1 MGTDNEQEYEIDL
14 KEICIAILDRIWIVI
29 SVGIACALLAGI
41 ITKVFITPMYTSTTK
56 LYVINKQNSENSV
69 TYTDLQTGNL
79 LTNDYIIQVKGT
91 KVLSQVI
98 SELNLTDT
106 EDELASRITVSNPEN
121 SRFIVISVSDKDPV
135 VAQQIASCVA
145 KVSSEVVKE
154 VMDLEKVNVA
164 EEANLP
170 LEKSSPNLKKNVL
183 LGGVAGVFVSL
194 LLIVVFYLLNDRIR
208 TPEDVKRYLGLN
220 TLGQIPVLENSGN
233 AKKKQRHRK
242 PDIDDED
249 DDENE
254 QEPVAVVPAAENAD
268 KIPVFVPGFSV
279 KADEPA
285 ADDTATVSF
294 ADHEED
300 TATVSFA
307 DHEEDT
313 AAVSFVD
320 YEDESSEAFEDVAP
334 ETAAPEESAKPETE
348 ISEEAVESETVIAEE
363 ASKPETVI
371 SEEAVKPAK
380 KKKTDSSKKK
390 SKDKADEEEKTKKS
404 DKADKTKRADKA
416 DKEKKAGKS
425 DKEDKE
431 DKPVKDKK
439 SKKKKSGKKAND
451 KKDHDK
457 KETEYAEGG
466 EDNE

>member
-14 KEICIAILDRIWIVI
+14 KEIAIVILDRIWIVI

-56 LYVINKQNSENSV
+56 LYVINKQNSENNI

-145 KVSSEVVKE
+145 EVSSDVVKE

-183 LGGVAGVFVSL
+183 LGGAAGVFVSL

-233 AKKKQRHRK
+233 TKRKQRHK
-242 PDIDDED
+242 KHDVDDED
-249 DDENE
+249 DDEDKNE
-254 QEPVAVVPAAENAD
+254 QEPVVAVPAVTDAGEKQD
-268 KIPVFVPGFSV
+268 EIPVFVPGLLV
-279 KADEPA
+279 ETDKMVEG
-285 ADDTATVSF
+285 DTETVSY
-294 ADHEED
+294 AELED
-300 TATVSFA
+300 VSDEA
-307 DHEEDT
+307 
-313 AAVSFVD
+313 
-320 YEDESSEAFEDVAP
+320 YEDAEA
-334 ETAAPEESAKPETE
+334 ETTVQEEAAKPETVV
-348 ISEEAVESETVIAEE
+348 SEEAA
-363 ASKPETVI
+363 KPETVVSEETAKPETVVSEEAAKPETVV
-371 SEEAVKPAK
+371 SEEAVKSVK
-380 KKKTDSSKKK
+380 KKKTDDSKKK
-390 SKDKADEEEKTKKS
+390 SKDK
-404 DKADKTKRADKA
+404 
-416 DKEKKAGKS
+416 DKEKKADKS
-425 DKEDKE
+425 EKENKEDKE

-439 SKKKKSGKKAND
+439 SKKKKPGKKTHH
-451 KKDHDK
+451 KKEHNK

>member
-14 KEICIAILDRIWIVI
+14 KEIAIVILDRIWIVI

-56 LYVINKQNSENSV
+56 LYVINKQNSENNI

-145 KVSSEVVKE
+145 EVSSDVVKE

-183 LGGVAGVFVSL
+183 LGGAAGVFVSL

-233 AKKKQRHRK
+233 TKRKQRHK
-242 PDIDDED
+242 KHDVDDED
-249 DDENE
+249 DDEDENE
-254 QEPVAVVPAAENAD
+254 QEPVVAVPAVTDAGEKQD
-268 KIPVFVPGFSV
+268 EIPVFVPGLSV
-279 KADEPA
+279 ETDKMVEG
-285 ADDTATVSF
+285 DTETVSY
-294 ADHEED
+294 AELED
-300 TATVSFA
+300 VSDEA
-307 DHEEDT
+307 
-313 AAVSFVD
+313 
-320 YEDESSEAFEDVAP
+320 YEDAEA
-334 ETAAPEESAKPETE
+334 ETTVQEEAAKPETVV
-348 ISEEAVESETVIAEE
+348 SEEAA
-363 ASKPETVI
+363 KPETVVSEETAKPETVVSEEAAKPETVV
-371 SEEAVKPAK
+371 SEEAVKSVK
-380 KKKTDSSKKK
+380 KKKTDDSKKK
-390 SKDKADEEEKTKKS
+390 SKDK
-404 DKADKTKRADKA
+404 
-416 DKEKKAGKS
+416 DKEKKTDKS
-425 DKEDKE
+425 EKENKEDKE

-439 SKKKKSGKKAND
+439 SKKKKQD
-451 KKDHDK
+451 KKTHHKKEHNK

>member
-14 KEICIAILDRIWIVI
+14 KEIAIVILDRIWIVI

-56 LYVINKQNSENSV
+56 LYVINKQNSENNI

-145 KVSSEVVKE
+145 EVSSDVVKE

-183 LGGVAGVFVSL
+183 LGGAAGVFVSL

-233 AKKKQRHRK
+233 TKRKQRHKK
-242 PDIDDED
+242 PGVDDED
-249 DDENE
+249 DDEDENE
-254 QEPVAVVPAAENAD
+254 QEPVAAVPAVAD
-268 KIPVFVPGFSV
+268 AGKKQDEIPVFVPGLSV
-279 KADEPA
+279 ETDKTMEG
-285 ADDTATVSF
+285 DTETVSY
-294 ADHEED
+294 AEIED
-300 TATVSFA
+300 VSNEA
-307 DHEEDT
+307 
-313 AAVSFVD
+313 
-320 YEDESSEAFEDVAP
+320 YEDETTIPEEAANP
-334 ETAAPEESAKPETE
+334 ETVV
-348 ISEEAVESETVIAEE
+348 SEEAAN
-363 ASKPETVI
+363 PETVV
-371 SEEAVKPAK
+371 SEETANPEYVASEDAVKPAK
-380 KKKTDSSKKK
+380 KKKSDNSKKK
-390 SKDKADEEEKTKKS
+390 SKDKEK
-404 DKADKTKRADKA
+404 KADKS
-416 DKEKKAGKS
+416 E
-425 DKEDKE
+425 KEDKE

-439 SKKKKSGKKAND
+439 SKKKKPGKKTHH

-457 KETEYAEGG
+457 NETEYAEGG

>member
-14 KEICIAILDRIWIVI
+14 KEIAIVILDRIWIVI

-56 LYVINKQNSENSV
+56 LYVINKQNSENNI

-145 KVSSEVVKE
+145 EVSSDVVKE

-183 LGGVAGVFVSL
+183 LGGAAGVFVSL

-233 AKKKQRHRK
+233 TKRKQRHK
-242 PDIDDED
+242 KHDVDDED
-249 DDENE
+249 DDEDENE
-254 QEPVAVVPAAENAD
+254 QEPVVAVPAVTDAGEKQD
-268 KIPVFVPGFSV
+268 EIPVFVPGLSV
-279 KADEPA
+279 ETDKMVEG
-285 ADDTATVSF
+285 DTETVSY
-294 ADHEED
+294 AELEDVSDEAYEDAEAETTVQEEAAKPETVVSEEAAKPETVVSEED
-300 TATVSFA
+300 AKPEYVVS
-307 DHEEDT
+307 
-313 AAVSFVD
+313 
-320 YEDESSEAFEDVAP
+320 
-334 ETAAPEESAKPETE
+334 EESAKY
-348 ISEEAVESETVIAEE
+348 ETV
-363 ASKPETVI
+363 T
-371 SEEAVKPAK
+371 SEEAVKSVK
-380 KKKTDSSKKK
+380 KKKTDDSKKK
-390 SKDKADEEEKTKKS
+390 SKDK
-404 DKADKTKRADKA
+404 
-416 DKEKKAGKS
+416 DKEKKTDKS
-425 DKEDKE
+425 EKENKE

-439 SKKKKSGKKAND
+439 SKKKKQD
-451 KKDHDK
+451 KKTHHKKEHNK

>member
-14 KEICIAILDRIWIVI
+14 KEIAIAILDRIWIVI
-29 SVGIACALLAGI
+29 SVGIACALLVGI

-56 LYVINKQNSENSV
+56 LYVINKQNSDNNI

-145 KVSSEVVKE
+145 KVSSDVVKE

-170 LEKSSPNLKKNVL
+170 LEESSPNLKKNVL

-233 AKKKQRHRK
+233 AKRKQRHK
-242 PDIDDED
+242 KHDVDDED
-249 DDENE
+249 DDEDENE
-254 QEPVAVVPAAENAD
+254 QEPVAAVPAVAD
-268 KIPVFVPGFSV
+268 ADEKQDEIPVFVPGLSV
-279 KADEPA
+279 EHDKMMEG
-285 ADDTATVSF
+285 DTETVSY
-294 ADHEED
+294 AELED
-300 TATVSFA
+300 VSDEA
-307 DHEEDT
+307 
-313 AAVSFVD
+313 
-320 YEDESSEAFEDVAP
+320 YEDAEA
-334 ETAAPEESAKPETE
+334 ETTDQEEAAKPETVVSE
-348 ISEEAVESETVIAEE
+348 ETARPETVVSEEAA
-363 ASKPETVI
+363 KPETVV
-371 SEEAVKPAK
+371 SEEDVKPAK
-380 KKKTDSSKKK
+380 KKKSDNSKKK
-390 SKDKADEEEKTKKS
+390 SKDK
-404 DKADKTKRADKA
+404 DK
-416 DKEKKAGKS
+416 DKEKKVDKS
-425 DKEDKE
+425 EKENKEEKE

-439 SKKKKSGKKAND
+439 SKKKKPGKKNHD
-451 KKDHDK
+451 KKEHNK

>member
-14 KEICIAILDRIWIVI
+14 KEIAIVILDRIWIVI

-56 LYVINKQNSENSV
+56 LYVINKQNSENNI

-145 KVSSEVVKE
+145 EVSSDVVKE

-183 LGGVAGVFVSL
+183 LGGAAGVFVSL

-233 AKKKQRHRK
+233 TKRKQRHK
-242 PDIDDED
+242 KHDVDDED
-249 DDENE
+249 DDEDENE
-254 QEPVAVVPAAENAD
+254 QEPVVAVPAVTDAGEKQD
-268 KIPVFVPGFSV
+268 EIPVFVPGLLV
-279 KADEPA
+279 ETDKMVEG
-285 ADDTATVSF
+285 DTETVSY
-294 ADHEED
+294 AELED
-300 TATVSFA
+300 VSDEA
-307 DHEEDT
+307 
-313 AAVSFVD
+313 
-320 YEDESSEAFEDVAP
+320 YEDAEA
-334 ETAAPEESAKPETE
+334 ETTVQEEAAKPET
-348 ISEEAVESETVIAEE
+348 VV
-363 ASKPETVI
+363 
-371 SEEAVKPAK
+371 SEEAVKPVK
-380 KKKTDSSKKK
+380 KKKTDGQKKK
-390 SKDKADEEEKTKKS
+390 SKDK
-404 DKADKTKRADKA
+404 
-416 DKEKKAGKS
+416 DKEKKADKS
-425 DKEDKE
+425 DKEDKENKE

-439 SKKKKSGKKAND
+439 SKKKKPGKKTHH
-451 KKDHDK
+451 KKEHNK

>member
-14 KEICIAILDRIWIVI
+14 KEIAIVILDRIWIVI

-56 LYVINKQNSENSV
+56 LYVINKQNSENNI

-145 KVSSEVVKE
+145 EVSSDVVKE

-183 LGGVAGVFVSL
+183 LGGAAGVFVSL

-233 AKKKQRHRK
+233 TKRKQRHK
-242 PDIDDED
+242 KHDVDDED
-249 DDENE
+249 DDEDENE
-254 QEPVAVVPAAENAD
+254 QEPVVAVPAVTDAGEKQD
-268 KIPVFVPGFSV
+268 EIPVFVPGLSV
-279 KADEPA
+279 ETDKMVEG
-285 ADDTATVSF
+285 DTETVSY
-294 ADHEED
+294 AELED
-300 TATVSFA
+300 VSDEA
-307 DHEEDT
+307 
-313 AAVSFVD
+313 
-320 YEDESSEAFEDVAP
+320 YEDAEA
-334 ETAAPEESAKPETE
+334 ETTVQEEAAKPETVV
-348 ISEEAVESETVIAEE
+348 SEEAA
-363 ASKPETVI
+363 KPETVVSEETARPETVVSEEAARPETVV
-371 SEEAVKPAK
+371 SEEAVKSVK
-380 KKKTDSSKKK
+380 KKKTDDSKKK
-390 SKDKADEEEKTKKS
+390 SKDK
-404 DKADKTKRADKA
+404 
-416 DKEKKAGKS
+416 DKEKKTDKS
-425 DKEDKE
+425 EKENKE

-439 SKKKKSGKKAND
+439 SKKKKPGKKTHH
-451 KKDHDK
+451 KKEHNK

>member
-14 KEICIAILDRIWIVI
+14 KEIAIAILDRIWIVI
-29 SVGIACALLAGI
+29 SVGIACALLTGI

-56 LYVINKQNSENSV
+56 LYVINKQNSENNI

-145 KVSSEVVKE
+145 EVSSDVVKE

-183 LGGVAGVFVSL
+183 LGGAAGVFVSL

-233 AKKKQRHRK
+233 TKRKQRHK
-242 PDIDDED
+242 KHDVDDED
-249 DDENE
+249 DDEDENE
-254 QEPVAVVPAAENAD
+254 QEPVAAVPAVAD
-268 KIPVFVPGFSV
+268 ADEKQDEIPVFVPGLSV
-279 KADEPA
+279 EHDKMMEG
-285 ADDTATVSF
+285 DTETVSY
-294 ADHEED
+294 AELED
-300 TATVSFA
+300 VSDEA
-307 DHEEDT
+307 
-313 AAVSFVD
+313 
-320 YEDESSEAFEDVAP
+320 YEDAEAETTVQE
-334 ETAAPEESAKPETE
+334 ETAKPENVVSEEAAKPETVV
-348 ISEEAVESETVIAEE
+348 SEED
-363 ASKPETVI
+363 
-371 SEEAVKPAK
+371 VKPAK
-380 KKKTDSSKKK
+380 KKKSDNSKKK
-390 SKDKADEEEKTKKS
+390 SKDK
-404 DKADKTKRADKA
+404 DK
-416 DKEKKAGKS
+416 DKEKKVDKS
-425 DKEDKE
+425 EKENKEEKE

-439 SKKKKSGKKAND
+439 SKKKKPGKKNHD
-451 KKDHDK
+451 KKEHNK

>member
-14 KEICIAILDRIWIVI
+14 KEIAIAILDRIWIVI
-29 SVGIACALLAGI
+29 SVGIACALLVGI

-56 LYVINKQNSENSV
+56 LYVINKQNSDNNI

-145 KVSSEVVKE
+145 EVSSDVVKE

-170 LEKSSPNLKKNVL
+170 LEESSPNLKKNVL
-183 LGGVAGVFVSL
+183 LGGAAGVFVSL

-220 TLGQIPVLENSGN
+220 TLGQIPILENSGN
-233 AKKKQRHRK
+233 TKRKQRHK
-242 PDIDDED
+242 KHNVDDED
-249 DDENE
+249 DDEDENE
-254 QEPVAVVPAAENAD
+254 QEPVAAVPAVAD
-268 KIPVFVPGFSV
+268 ADEKQDEIPVFVPGLSV
-279 KADEPA
+279 EHDKMMEG
-285 ADDTATVSF
+285 DTETVSY
-294 ADHEED
+294 AELED
-300 TATVSFA
+300 VSDEA
-307 DHEEDT
+307 
-313 AAVSFVD
+313 
-320 YEDESSEAFEDVAP
+320 YEDAEAETTDQEEAAEP
-334 ETAAPEESAKPETE
+334 ETVVSEEAAKPETVVL
-348 ISEEAVESETVIAEE
+348 EED
-363 ASKPETVI
+363 
-371 SEEAVKPAK
+371 VKPAK
-380 KKKTDSSKKK
+380 KKKSDNSKKK
-390 SKDKADEEEKTKKS
+390 SKDK
-404 DKADKTKRADKA
+404 DK
-416 DKEKKAGKS
+416 DKEKKVDKS
-425 DKEDKE
+425 EKENKEEKE

-439 SKKKKSGKKAND
+439 SKKKKPGKKNHD
-451 KKDHDK
+451 KKEHNK

>member
-14 KEICIAILDRIWIVI
+14 KEIAIAILDRIWIVI
-29 SVGIACALLAGI
+29 SVGIACALLVGI

-56 LYVINKQNSENSV
+56 LYVINKQNSDNNI

-145 KVSSEVVKE
+145 KVSSDVVKE

-170 LEKSSPNLKKNVL
+170 LEESSPNLKKNVL
-183 LGGVAGVFVSL
+183 LGGAAGVFVSL

-233 AKKKQRHRK
+233 TKRKQRHK
-242 PDIDDED
+242 KHDVDDED
-249 DDENE
+249 DDEDENE
-254 QEPVAVVPAAENAD
+254 QEPVAAVPAVAD
-268 KIPVFVPGFSV
+268 ADEKQDEIPVFVPGLSV
-279 KADEPA
+279 EHDKMMEV
-285 ADDTATVSF
+285 DTETVSY
-294 ADHEED
+294 AELED
-300 TATVSFA
+300 VSDEA
-307 DHEEDT
+307 
-313 AAVSFVD
+313 
-320 YEDESSEAFEDVAP
+320 YEDAEA
-334 ETAAPEESAKPETE
+334 ETTVQEEAAKPETVV
-348 ISEEAVESETVIAEE
+348 SEEAA
-363 ASKPETVI
+363 KPETVVL
-371 SEEAVKPAK
+371 EEDVKPAK
-380 KKKTDSSKKK
+380 KKKSDNSKKK
-390 SKDKADEEEKTKKS
+390 SKDK
-404 DKADKTKRADKA
+404 
-416 DKEKKAGKS
+416 DKEKKADKS
-425 DKEDKE
+425 EKENKEDKE

-439 SKKKKSGKKAND
+439 SKKKKPGKKNHD
-451 KKDHDK
+451 KKEHNK

>member
-14 KEICIAILDRIWIVI
+14 KEIAIAILDRIWIVI
-29 SVGIACALLAGI
+29 SVGIACALLVGI

-56 LYVINKQNSENSV
+56 LYVINKQSSENNI

-145 KVSSEVVKE
+145 KVSSDVVKE

-170 LEKSSPNLKKNVL
+170 LEESSPNLKKNVL

-233 AKKKQRHRK
+233 AKRKQRHK
-242 PDIDDED
+242 KHDVDDED
-249 DDENE
+249 DDEDENE
-254 QEPVAVVPAAENAD
+254 QEPVAAVPAVAD
-268 KIPVFVPGFSV
+268 ADEKQDEIPVFVPGLSV
-279 KADEPA
+279 EHDKMMEG
-285 ADDTATVSF
+285 DTETVSY
-294 ADHEED
+294 AELED
-300 TATVSFA
+300 VSDEA
-307 DHEEDT
+307 
-313 AAVSFVD
+313 
-320 YEDESSEAFEDVAP
+320 YEDAEA
-334 ETAAPEESAKPETE
+334 ETTDQEEAAKPETVVSE
-348 ISEEAVESETVIAEE
+348 ETARPETVVSEEAA
-363 ASKPETVI
+363 KPETVV
-371 SEEAVKPAK
+371 SEEDVKPAK
-380 KKKTDSSKKK
+380 KKKSDNSKKK
-390 SKDKADEEEKTKKS
+390 SKDK
-404 DKADKTKRADKA
+404 DK
-416 DKEKKAGKS
+416 DKEKKVDKS
-425 DKEDKE
+425 EKENKEEKE

-439 SKKKKSGKKAND
+439 SKKKKPGKKNHD
-451 KKDHDK
+451 KKEHNK

>member
-14 KEICIAILDRIWIVI
+14 KEIAIVILDRIWIVI

-56 LYVINKQNSENSV
+56 LYVINKQNSENNI

-145 KVSSEVVKE
+145 EVSSDVVKE

-183 LGGVAGVFVSL
+183 LGGAAGVFVSL

-233 AKKKQRHRK
+233 TKRKQRHKK
-242 PDIDDED
+242 PGVDDED
-249 DDENE
+249 DDEDENE
-254 QEPVAVVPAAENAD
+254 QEPVAAVPAVAD
-268 KIPVFVPGFSV
+268 AGKKQDEIPVFVPGLSV
-279 KADEPA
+279 ETDKTMEG
-285 ADDTATVSF
+285 DTETVSY
-294 ADHEED
+294 AEIED
-300 TATVSFA
+300 VSNEA
-307 DHEEDT
+307 
-313 AAVSFVD
+313 
-320 YEDESSEAFEDVAP
+320 YEDETTIPEEAANP
-334 ETAAPEESAKPETE
+334 ETVVSEETANPEYVVSEESAKH
-348 ISEEAVESETVIAEE
+348 ETV
-363 ASKPETVI
+363 T
-371 SEEAVKPAK
+371 SEDAVKPVK
-380 KKKTDSSKKK
+380 KKKSDNSKKK
-390 SKDKADEEEKTKKS
+390 SKDKEK
-404 DKADKTKRADKA
+404 KADKS
-416 DKEKKAGKS
+416 E
-425 DKEDKE
+425 KEDKE

-439 SKKKKSGKKAND
+439 SKKKKPGKKTHH

-457 KETEYAEGG
+457 NETEYAEGG

>member
-14 KEICIAILDRIWIVI
+14 KEIAIAILDRIWIVI
-29 SVGIACALLAGI
+29 SVGIACALLVGI

-56 LYVINKQNSENSV
+56 LYVINKQSSENNI

-145 KVSSEVVKE
+145 KVSSDVVKE

-170 LEKSSPNLKKNVL
+170 LEESSPNLKKNVL

-233 AKKKQRHRK
+233 AKRKQRHK
-242 PDIDDED
+242 KHDVDDED
-249 DDENE
+249 DDEDENE
-254 QEPVAVVPAAENAD
+254 QEPVAAVPAVAD
-268 KIPVFVPGFSV
+268 ADEKQDEIPVFVPGLSV
-279 KADEPA
+279 EHDKMMEG
-285 ADDTATVSF
+285 DTETVSY
-294 ADHEED
+294 AELED
-300 TATVSFA
+300 VSDEA
-307 DHEEDT
+307 
-313 AAVSFVD
+313 
-320 YEDESSEAFEDVAP
+320 YEDAEA
-334 ETAAPEESAKPETE
+334 ETTDQEEAAKPETVVSE
-348 ISEEAVESETVIAEE
+348 ETARPETVVSEEAA
-363 ASKPETVI
+363 KPEIVV
-371 SEEAVKPAK
+371 SEEDVKPAK
-380 KKKTDSSKKK
+380 KKKSDNSKKK
-390 SKDKADEEEKTKKS
+390 SKDK
-404 DKADKTKRADKA
+404 DK
-416 DKEKKAGKS
+416 DKEKKVDKS
-425 DKEDKE
+425 EKENKEEKE

-439 SKKKKSGKKAND
+439 SKKKKPGKKNHD
-451 KKDHDK
+451 KKEHNK

>member
-14 KEICIAILDRIWIVI
+14 KEIAIAILDRIWIVI
-29 SVGIACALLAGI
+29 SVGIACALLVGI

-56 LYVINKQNSENSV
+56 LYVINKQNSDNNI

-145 KVSSEVVKE
+145 KVSSDVVKE

-170 LEKSSPNLKKNVL
+170 LEESSPNLKKNVL

-233 AKKKQRHRK
+233 AKRKQRHK
-242 PDIDDED
+242 KHDVDDED
-249 DDENE
+249 DDEDENE
-254 QEPVAVVPAAENAD
+254 QEPVAAVPAVAD
-268 KIPVFVPGFSV
+268 ADEKQDEIPVFVPGLSV
-279 KADEPA
+279 EHDKMMEG
-285 ADDTATVSF
+285 DTETVSY
-294 ADHEED
+294 AELED
-300 TATVSFA
+300 VSDEA
-307 DHEEDT
+307 
-313 AAVSFVD
+313 
-320 YEDESSEAFEDVAP
+320 YEDAEA
-334 ETAAPEESAKPETE
+334 ETTDQEEAAKPETVV
-348 ISEEAVESETVIAEE
+348 SEED
-363 ASKPETVI
+363 
-371 SEEAVKPAK
+371 VKPAK
-380 KKKTDSSKKK
+380 KKKSDNSKKK
-390 SKDKADEEEKTKKS
+390 SKDK
-404 DKADKTKRADKA
+404 DK
-416 DKEKKAGKS
+416 DKEKKVDKS
-425 DKEDKE
+425 EKENKEEKE

-439 SKKKKSGKKAND
+439 SKKKKPGKKNHD
-451 KKDHDK
+451 KKEHNK

>member
-14 KEICIAILDRIWIVI
+14 KEIAIVILDRIWIVI

-56 LYVINKQNSENSV
+56 LYVINKQNSENNI

-106 EDELASRITVSNPEN
+106 EDELASRITISNPEN

-145 KVSSEVVKE
+145 EVSSDVVKE

-183 LGGVAGVFVSL
+183 LGGAAGVFVSL

-233 AKKKQRHRK
+233 TKRKQRHK
-242 PDIDDED
+242 KHDADDED
-249 DDENE
+249 DDEDENE
-254 QEPVAVVPAAENAD
+254 QEPVAAVPAVAD
-268 KIPVFVPGFSV
+268 AGEKQDEIPVFVPGLSV
-279 KADEPA
+279 ETDKIVEEYTETVSSAQHEDAGGEAYEEAAAEMTIPEEAANPESVVSEEA
-285 ADDTATVSF
+285 ADPKTVVS
-294 ADHEED
+294 EE
-300 TATVSFA
+300 AAKPESVVS
-307 DHEEDT
+307 EE
-313 AAVSFVD
+313 A
-320 YEDESSEAFEDVAP
+320 
-334 ETAAPEESAKPETE
+334 AKPETVV
-348 ISEEAVESETVIAEE
+348 SEED
-363 ASKPETVI
+363 
-371 SEEAVKPAK
+371 VKPAK
-380 KKKTDSSKKK
+380 KKKSDNSKKK
-390 SKDKADEEEKTKKS
+390 SKDK
-404 DKADKTKRADKA
+404 
-416 DKEKKAGKS
+416 DKEKKADKS
-425 DKEDKE
+425 EKENKE

-439 SKKKKSGKKAND
+439 SKKKKPD
-451 KKDHDK
+451 KKTHHK
-457 KETEYAEGG
+457 KEHNKKKTEYAEGG

>member
-14 KEICIAILDRIWIVI
+14 KEIAIAILDRIWIVI
-29 SVGIACALLAGI
+29 SVGIACALLTGI

-56 LYVINKQNSENSV
+56 LYVINKQNSENNI

-145 KVSSEVVKE
+145 EVSSDVVKE

-170 LEKSSPNLKKNVL
+170 LEESSPNLKKNVL
-183 LGGVAGVFVSL
+183 LGGAAGVFVSL

-233 AKKKQRHRK
+233 TKRKQRHK
-242 PDIDDED
+242 KHDVDDED
-249 DDENE
+249 DDEDENE
-254 QEPVAVVPAAENAD
+254 QEPVAAVPAVAD
-268 KIPVFVPGFSV
+268 ADEKQDEIPVFVPGLSV
-279 KADEPA
+279 EHDKMMEG
-285 ADDTATVSF
+285 DTETVSY
-294 ADHEED
+294 AELED
-300 TATVSFA
+300 VSDEA
-307 DHEEDT
+307 
-313 AAVSFVD
+313 
-320 YEDESSEAFEDVAP
+320 YEDAEAETTVQEEAAEP
-334 ETAAPEESAKPETE
+334 ETVVSEETARPETVVSEEAAKPETVV
-348 ISEEAVESETVIAEE
+348 SEED
-363 ASKPETVI
+363 
-371 SEEAVKPAK
+371 VKPAK
-380 KKKTDSSKKK
+380 KKKSDNSKKK
-390 SKDKADEEEKTKKS
+390 SKDK
-404 DKADKTKRADKA
+404 DK
-416 DKEKKAGKS
+416 DKEKKVDKS
-425 DKEDKE
+425 EKENKEEKE

-439 SKKKKSGKKAND
+439 SKKKKPGKKNHD
-451 KKDHDK
+451 KKEHNK

>member
-14 KEICIAILDRIWIVI
+14 KEIAIAILDRIWIVI
-29 SVGIACALLAGI
+29 SVGIACALLVGI

-56 LYVINKQNSENSV
+56 LYVINKQNSDNNI

-145 KVSSEVVKE
+145 KVSSDVVKE

-170 LEKSSPNLKKNVL
+170 LEESSPNLKKNVL
-183 LGGVAGVFVSL
+183 LGGAAGVFVSL

-233 AKKKQRHRK
+233 TKRKQRHK
-242 PDIDDED
+242 KHDVDDED
-249 DDENE
+249 DDEDENE
-254 QEPVAVVPAAENAD
+254 QEPVAAVPAVAD
-268 KIPVFVPGFSV
+268 ADEKQDEIPVFVPGLSV
-279 KADEPA
+279 EHDKMM
-285 ADDTATVSF
+285 
-294 ADHEED
+294 EED
-300 TATVSFA
+300 TETVSYA
-307 DHEEDT
+307 ELED
-313 AAVSFVD
+313 VSD
-320 YEDESSEAFEDVAP
+320 EAYEDAEA
-334 ETAAPEESAKPETE
+334 ETTDQEEAAKPETVV
-348 ISEEAVESETVIAEE
+348 SEETAR
-363 ASKPETVI
+363 PETVV
-371 SEEAVKPAK
+371 SEEDVKPAK
-380 KKKTDSSKKK
+380 KKKSDNSKKK
-390 SKDKADEEEKTKKS
+390 SKDK
-404 DKADKTKRADKA
+404 DK
-416 DKEKKAGKS
+416 DKEKKVDKS
-425 DKEDKE
+425 EKENKEEKE

-439 SKKKKSGKKAND
+439 SKKKKPGKKNHD
-451 KKDHDK
+451 KKEHNK

>member
-14 KEICIAILDRIWIVI
+14 KEIAIAILDRIWIVI
-29 SVGIACALLAGI
+29 SVGIACALLVGI

-56 LYVINKQNSENSV
+56 LYVINKQNSENNI

-145 KVSSEVVKE
+145 KVSSDVVKE

-170 LEKSSPNLKKNVL
+170 LEESSPNLKKNVL
-183 LGGVAGVFVSL
+183 LGGAAGVFVSL

-233 AKKKQRHRK
+233 TKRKQRHK
-242 PDIDDED
+242 KHDVDDED
-249 DDENE
+249 DDEDENE
-254 QEPVAVVPAAENAD
+254 QEPVAAVPAVAD
-268 KIPVFVPGFSV
+268 ADEKQDEIPVFVPGLSV
-279 KADEPA
+279 EHDKMMEG
-285 ADDTATVSF
+285 DTETVSY
-294 ADHEED
+294 AELED
-300 TATVSFA
+300 VSDEA
-307 DHEEDT
+307 
-313 AAVSFVD
+313 
-320 YEDESSEAFEDVAP
+320 YEDAEA
-334 ETAAPEESAKPETE
+334 ETTVQEEAAKPETVV
-348 ISEEAVESETVIAEE
+348 SEED
-363 ASKPETVI
+363 
-371 SEEAVKPAK
+371 VKPAK
-380 KKKTDSSKKK
+380 KKKSDNSKKK
-390 SKDKADEEEKTKKS
+390 SKDK
-404 DKADKTKRADKA
+404 
-416 DKEKKAGKS
+416 DKEKKADKS
-425 DKEDKE
+425 EKENKEDKEDKE

-439 SKKKKSGKKAND
+439 SKKKKPGKKNHH
-451 KKDHDK
+451 KKEHNK

>member
-14 KEICIAILDRIWIVI
+14 KEIAIAILDRIWIVI
-29 SVGIACALLAGI
+29 SVGIACALLVGI

-56 LYVINKQNSENSV
+56 LYVINKQSSENNI

-145 KVSSEVVKE
+145 KVSSDVVKE

-170 LEKSSPNLKKNVL
+170 LEESSPNLKKNVL

-233 AKKKQRHRK
+233 TKRKQRHK
-242 PDIDDED
+242 KHDVDDED
-249 DDENE
+249 DDEDENE
-254 QEPVAVVPAAENAD
+254 QEPVAAVPAVAD
-268 KIPVFVPGFSV
+268 ADEKQDEIPVFVPGLSV
-279 KADEPA
+279 EHDKMMEG
-285 ADDTATVSF
+285 DTETVSY
-294 ADHEED
+294 AELED
-300 TATVSFA
+300 VSDEA
-307 DHEEDT
+307 
-313 AAVSFVD
+313 
-320 YEDESSEAFEDVAP
+320 YEDAEA
-334 ETAAPEESAKPETE
+334 ETTDQEEAAKPETVV
-348 ISEEAVESETVIAEE
+348 SEEAA
-363 ASKPETVI
+363 KPETVV
-371 SEEAVKPAK
+371 SEEAAKPETVVSEEDVKPAK
-380 KKKTDSSKKK
+380 KKKSDNSKKK
-390 SKDKADEEEKTKKS
+390 SKDK
-404 DKADKTKRADKA
+404 
-416 DKEKKAGKS
+416 DKEKKADKS
-425 DKEDKE
+425 EKENKEDKEDKE

-439 SKKKKSGKKAND
+439 SKKKKQD
-451 KKDHDK
+451 KKTHHKKEHNK

>member
-14 KEICIAILDRIWIVI
+14 KEIAIAILDRIWIVI
-29 SVGIACALLAGI
+29 SVGIACALLVGI

-56 LYVINKQNSENSV
+56 LYVINKQNSDNNI

-145 KVSSEVVKE
+145 KVSSDVVKE

-170 LEKSSPNLKKNVL
+170 LEESSPNLKKNVL
-183 LGGVAGVFVSL
+183 LGGAAGVFVSL

-233 AKKKQRHRK
+233 TKRKQRHK
-242 PDIDDED
+242 KHDVDDED
-249 DDENE
+249 DDEDENE
-254 QEPVAVVPAAENAD
+254 QEPVAAVPAVAD
-268 KIPVFVPGFSV
+268 ADEKQDEIPVFVPGLSV
-279 KADEPA
+279 EHDKMMEG
-285 ADDTATVSF
+285 DTETVSY
-294 ADHEED
+294 AELED
-300 TATVSFA
+300 VSDEA
-307 DHEEDT
+307 
-313 AAVSFVD
+313 
-320 YEDESSEAFEDVAP
+320 YEDAEA
-334 ETAAPEESAKPETE
+334 ETTVQEEAAKPETVV
-348 ISEEAVESETVIAEE
+348 SEEAA
-363 ASKPETVI
+363 KPETVV
-371 SEEAVKPAK
+371 SEEAAKPETVVSEEDVKPAK
-380 KKKTDSSKKK
+380 KKKSDNSKKK
-390 SKDKADEEEKTKKS
+390 SKDK
-404 DKADKTKRADKA
+404 
-416 DKEKKAGKS
+416 DKEKKADKS
-425 DKEDKE
+425 EKENKEDKEDKE

-439 SKKKKSGKKAND
+439 SKKKKPGKKNHH
-451 KKDHDK
+451 KKEHNK

>member
-14 KEICIAILDRIWIVI
+14 KEIAIVILDRIWIVI

-56 LYVINKQNSENSV
+56 LYVINKQNSENNI

-145 KVSSEVVKE
+145 EVSSDVVKE

-183 LGGVAGVFVSL
+183 LGGAAGVFVSL

-233 AKKKQRHRK
+233 TKRKQRHKK
-242 PDIDDED
+242 PGVDDED
-249 DDENE
+249 DDEDENE
-254 QEPVAVVPAAENAD
+254 QEPVAAVPAVAD
-268 KIPVFVPGFSV
+268 AGKKQDEIPVFVPGLSV
-279 KADEPA
+279 ETDKTMEG
-285 ADDTATVSF
+285 DTETVSY
-294 ADHEED
+294 AEIED
-300 TATVSFA
+300 VSNEA
-307 DHEEDT
+307 
-313 AAVSFVD
+313 
-320 YEDESSEAFEDVAP
+320 YEDEEAETTIPEEAANP
-334 ETAAPEESAKPETE
+334 ETVVSEKAANPEYVVSEESAKH
-348 ISEEAVESETVIAEE
+348 
-363 ASKPETVI
+363 ETVI
-371 SEEAVKPAK
+371 SEDAVKPAK
-380 KKKTDSSKKK
+380 KKKSDNSKKK
-390 SKDKADEEEKTKKS
+390 TK
-404 DKADKTKRADKA
+404 
-416 DKEKKAGKS
+416 DKEKKADKS
-425 DKEDKE
+425 EKEDKE

-439 SKKKKSGKKAND
+439 SKKKKPGKKTHH

-457 KETEYAEGG
+457 NETEYAEGG

>member
-14 KEICIAILDRIWIVI
+14 KEIAIVILDRIWIVI

-56 LYVINKQNSENSV
+56 LYVINKQNSENNI

-145 KVSSEVVKE
+145 EVSSDVVKE

-183 LGGVAGVFVSL
+183 LGGAAGVFVSL

-233 AKKKQRHRK
+233 TKRKQRHK
-242 PDIDDED
+242 KHDVDDED
-249 DDENE
+249 DDEDENE
-254 QEPVAVVPAAENAD
+254 QEPVVAVPAVTDAGEKQD
-268 KIPVFVPGFSV
+268 EIPVFVPGLSV
-279 KADEPA
+279 ETDKMVEG
-285 ADDTATVSF
+285 DTETVSY
-294 ADHEED
+294 AELED
-300 TATVSFA
+300 VSDEA
-307 DHEEDT
+307 
-313 AAVSFVD
+313 
-320 YEDESSEAFEDVAP
+320 YEDAEA
-334 ETAAPEESAKPETE
+334 ETTVQEEAAKPETVV
-348 ISEEAVESETVIAEE
+348 SEEAA
-363 ASKPETVI
+363 KPETVVSEETAKPETVVSEEAAKPETVV
-371 SEEAVKPAK
+371 SEEAVKSVK
-380 KKKTDSSKKK
+380 KKKTDDSKKK
-390 SKDKADEEEKTKKS
+390 SKDK
-404 DKADKTKRADKA
+404 
-416 DKEKKAGKS
+416 DKEKKTDKS
-425 DKEDKE
+425 EKENKE

-439 SKKKKSGKKAND
+439 SKKKKPGKKTHH
-451 KKDHDK
+451 KKEHNK

>member
-14 KEICIAILDRIWIVI
+14 KEIAIAILDRIWIVI
-29 SVGIACALLAGI
+29 SVGIACALLVGI

-56 LYVINKQNSENSV
+56 LYVINKQNSDNNI

-145 KVSSEVVKE
+145 KVSSDVVKE

-170 LEKSSPNLKKNVL
+170 LEESSPNLKKNVL
-183 LGGVAGVFVSL
+183 LGGAAGVFVSL

-220 TLGQIPVLENSGN
+220 TLGQIPILENSGN
-233 AKKKQRHRK
+233 TKRKQRHK
-242 PDIDDED
+242 KHDVDDED
-249 DDENE
+249 DDEDENE
-254 QEPVAVVPAAENAD
+254 QEPVAAVPAVAD
-268 KIPVFVPGFSV
+268 ADEKQNEIPVFVPGLSV
-279 KADEPA
+279 EHDKMMEG
-285 ADDTATVSF
+285 DTETVSY
-294 ADHEED
+294 AELED
-300 TATVSFA
+300 VSDEA
-307 DHEEDT
+307 
-313 AAVSFVD
+313 
-320 YEDESSEAFEDVAP
+320 YEDAEA
-334 ETAAPEESAKPETE
+334 ETTVQ
-348 ISEEAVESETVIAEE
+348 EEAAE
-363 ASKPETVI
+363 PETVV
-371 SEEAVKPAK
+371 SEETAKTETVVSEEDVKPAK
-380 KKKTDSSKKK
+380 KKKSDNSKKK
-390 SKDKADEEEKTKKS
+390 SKDKDREN
-404 DKADKTKRADKA
+404 KADKSE
-416 DKEKKAGKS
+416 KENKE

-439 SKKKKSGKKAND
+439 SKKKKPGKKNHD
-451 KKDHDK
+451 KKENNK

>member
-14 KEICIAILDRIWIVI
+14 KEIAIAILDRIWIVI
-29 SVGIACALLAGI
+29 SVGIACALLVGI

-56 LYVINKQNSENSV
+56 LYVINKQNSDNNI

-145 KVSSEVVKE
+145 KVSSDVVKE

-170 LEKSSPNLKKNVL
+170 LEESSPNLKKNVL
-183 LGGVAGVFVSL
+183 LGGAAGVFVSL

-233 AKKKQRHRK
+233 TKRKQRHK
-242 PDIDDED
+242 KHDVDDED
-249 DDENE
+249 DDEKQDE
-254 QEPVAVVPAAENAD
+254 
-268 KIPVFVPGFSV
+268 IPVFVPGLSV
-279 KADEPA
+279 EHDKMMEG
-285 ADDTATVSF
+285 DTETVSY
-294 ADHEED
+294 AELED
-300 TATVSFA
+300 VSDEA
-307 DHEEDT
+307 
-313 AAVSFVD
+313 
-320 YEDESSEAFEDVAP
+320 YEDAEA
-334 ETAAPEESAKPETE
+334 ETTVQEEAAKPETVV
-348 ISEEAVESETVIAEE
+348 SEEAARPETVVSEE
-363 ASKPETVI
+363 AAKPETVV
-371 SEEAVKPAK
+371 SEEDVKPAK
-380 KKKTDSSKKK
+380 KKKSDNSKKK
-390 SKDKADEEEKTKKS
+390 SKDK
-404 DKADKTKRADKA
+404 
-416 DKEKKAGKS
+416 DKEKKADKS
-425 DKEDKE
+425 EKENKEDKEDKE

-439 SKKKKSGKKAND
+439 SKKKKPGKKNHH
-451 KKDHDK
+451 KKEHNK

>member
-14 KEICIAILDRIWIVI
+14 KEIAIAILDRIWIVI
-29 SVGIACALLAGI
+29 SVGIACALLVGI

-56 LYVINKQNSENSV
+56 LYVINKQNSDNNI

-145 KVSSEVVKE
+145 KVSSDVVKE

-170 LEKSSPNLKKNVL
+170 LEESSPNLKKNVL
-183 LGGVAGVFVSL
+183 LGGAAGVFVSL

-233 AKKKQRHRK
+233 TKRKQRHK
-242 PDIDDED
+242 KHDVDDED
-249 DDENE
+249 DDEDENE
-254 QEPVAVVPAAENAD
+254 QEPVAAVPAVAD
-268 KIPVFVPGFSV
+268 ADEKQDEIPVFVPGLSV
-279 KADEPA
+279 EHDKMMEG
-285 ADDTATVSF
+285 DTETVSY
-294 ADHEED
+294 AELED
-300 TATVSFA
+300 VSDEA
-307 DHEEDT
+307 
-313 AAVSFVD
+313 
-320 YEDESSEAFEDVAP
+320 YEDAEA
-334 ETAAPEESAKPETE
+334 ETTVQEEAAKPETVV
-348 ISEEAVESETVIAEE
+348 SEEAAKTETV
-363 ASKPETVI
+363 V
-371 SEEAVKPAK
+371 SEEDVKPAK
-380 KKKTDSSKKK
+380 KKKSDNSKKK
-390 SKDKADEEEKTKKS
+390 SKDK
-404 DKADKTKRADKA
+404 
-416 DKEKKAGKS
+416 DKEKKADKS
-425 DKEDKE
+425 EKENKEDKEDKE

-439 SKKKKSGKKAND
+439 SKKKKPGKKNHD
-451 KKDHDK
+451 KKEHNK